1 MIFYLSHLMVS
12 QQHVVCALQLQL
24 SFVKFLK
31 IDNVTLKSLSL
42 TIRVSPPATDP
53 AQGHGT
59 GPVASAETF

>member
-1 MIFYLSHLMVS
+1 MVS

-31 IDNVTLKSLSL
+31 IDNVTLKFPQSDHQSLS
-42 TIRVSPPATDP
+42 PPVTDP

-59 GPVASAETF
+59 GQVASAETF